1 MRQEAAKKEENKGPP
16 TSEFSSLGNEG
27 LVSFEIEKAK
37 KAGMNILLPSTH
49 IEGLSEFHHPV
60 IDYVELSPEPAQGD
74 VYFHSESGKF
84 VPAKQGLM
92 KLALCAGIMWNAAE
106 TKRTD
111 NRQDRDYV
119 SYQAV
124 GGVRKAD
131 GSPVWLK
138 AEYDMDFEV
147 IEEELREQYEKTGKK
162 NKKSGEEL
170 QDYIDYCV
178 KRDLLFKRKNKVKL
192 CEAGAMNRVVRALL
206 GLKAGYTQAELKKPF
221 VVARIVFR
229 PDYSDPEIRRI
240 MLQKSM
246 ESVTGVYGPVAPD
259 APSVDL
265 SDVGPTIDV
274 ETLPGTDEP
283 ISGKEEEAEIPEPG
297 GPDDDLD
304 GLSHEEADF
313 MAADK
318 ETQIDTLE
326 KLSKR
331 KGYDLK
337 QLKRPINTFTKVNR
351 EGFFDKLMGMP
362 DDDIPF

>member
-1 MRQEAAKKEENKGPP
+1 MRQEAVKEEKEQRETGQKK
-16 TSEFSSLGNEG
+16 G
-27 LVSFEIEKAK
+27 LVVLEIEKAR
-37 KAGMNILLPSTH
+37 KAGMNLLLPSTH

-60 IDYVELSPEPAQGD
+60 IDYIELSPEPANGD

-84 VPAKQGLM
+84 VPTKQGLM
-92 KLALCAGIMWNAAE
+92 KLALCAGIMWNPAE

-178 KRDLLFKRKNKVKL
+178 KRDLLYKRKNKVKL
-192 CEAGAMNRVVRALL
+192 SEAGAMNRVVRALL
-206 GLKAGYTQAELKKPF
+206 GLKAGYTKAELKKPF

-240 MLQKSM
+240 MIQKSM

-259 APSVDL
+259 PSADP
-265 SDVGPTIDV
+265 SDVEPAIDV

-283 ISGKEEEAEIPEPG
+283 ISGKEEEAETPEPG

-313 MAADK
+313 MAADQ

-326 KLSKR
+326 TLSKR

-351 EGFFDKLMGMP
+351 EGFFDKLMGMH